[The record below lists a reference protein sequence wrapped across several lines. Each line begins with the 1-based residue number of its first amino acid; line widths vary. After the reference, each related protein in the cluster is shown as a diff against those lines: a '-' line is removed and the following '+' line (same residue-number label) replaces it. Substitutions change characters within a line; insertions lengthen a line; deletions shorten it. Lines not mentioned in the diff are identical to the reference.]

1 MFENGMTSLKQG
13 KILGERLSSGV
24 MAFRGVPY
32 ARPPLGNL
40 RWRPAQPVR
49 PWTTVLDC
57 TWYAANATQIVL
69 PMDSFYQKE
78 FYPTTRR
85 MSEDGL
91 YLNVWTPAKSA
102 EDGLPIYVWIHGG
115 AFTEGAG
122 SALQFIG
129 EKLASRGVVVATI
142 NYRLGAFGFMAHP
155 ELTAEQGH
163 SGNYGFTDMAMA
175 LSFLKENA
183 KAFGGN
189 PENITIDGQSAG
201 SMSVCALVASPKAK
215 GLFQKA
221 IAQSGSVFGRRGI
234 LDAPGAEEAG
244 LQLQK
249 ALGCKNIQEMRL
261 VPPEEIM
268 ETVAKEGLFFRPS
281 VDGSFIQQPYAKIY
295 EEGLHNQVTMLVG
308 STAAEGC
315 LHEVE
320 PDDLAKHLR
329 LPQELGVE
337 AEDFLKAFPAS
348 TNEEAAKQS
357 DVLRTSTTFAG
368 MKGLA
373 DSQKKAGRKAYLYTF
388 DMRLPDGDGKEIG
401 PFHSAELVYQFGTL
415 DTGWRPWRPED
426 YALSERMMDY
436 WAAFCKTGDP
446 NAPGLPRWEPYADD
460 GRCMHLGKALGMGEY
475 PYAEQVAYMEAQ
487 M

>member
-189 PENITIDGQSAG
+189 PENITIDGQKFSGNAQYRKQG
-201 SMSVCALVASPKAK
+201 RIMHHGTLMFDSDLSVVAQALQVSQDKIESKGIPSVRSRVTTIRPYLRQDVSLEQFKALLLEAMFEGTPMEPYSLTTQDLAAVQALRDSRYATWEWNYGASPKWSVRK
-215 GLFQKA
+215 RRRVEGVGVIEVFLVVEQGR
-221 IAQSGSVFGRRGI
+221 IAAADFRG
-234 LDAPGAEEAG
+234 DY
-244 LQLQK
+244 
-249 ALGCKNIQEMRL
+249 
-261 VPPEEIM
+261 
-268 ETVAKEGLFFRPS
+268 FS
-281 VDGSFIQQPYAKIY
+281 
-295 EEGLHNQVTMLVG
+295 
-308 STAAEGC
+308 
-315 LHEVE
+315 
-320 PDDLAKHLR
+320 
-329 LPQELGVE
+329 
-337 AEDFLKAFPAS
+337 AEDSGPLSA
-348 TNEEAAKQS
+348 
-357 DVLRTSTTFAG
+357 
-368 MKGLA
+368 
-373 DSQKKAGRKAYLYTF
+373 
-388 DMRLPDGDGKEIG
+388 RL
-401 PFHSAELVYQFGTL
+401 
-415 DTGWRPWRPED
+415 
-426 YALSERMMDY
+426 M
-436 WAAFCKTGDP
+436 
-446 NAPGLPRWEPYADD
+446 GLPLEPS
-460 GRCMHLGKALGMGEY
+460 ALTDALRDVPVDRYFTGLT
-475 PYAEQVAYMEAQ
+475 AEALVCILTQ
-487 M
+487 